1 MNYSLSARSPWFCIL
16 FFLVLIVLGFVTGC
30 GGGSYTA
37 PLPTYTIGGTVS
49 GLSGTGL
56 VLQYN
61 GGNNL
66 SIRTNG
72 TFTFATAIT
81 NGGSYNVTVLTQPT
95 GPVQNC
101 VVTNGSG
108 TPSANVT
115 TVQVTCTTI
124 TYTIGG
130 TVTNLAGTGAGL
142 ELRNNGG
149 DTLLVNANGP
159 FTFATALTPGSAY
172 SVTVF
177 MQPSSPP
184 QPCLLTNG
192 TGTATANVTNVTV
205 NCGHNEWTWVSGSN
219 LASQKGTYGTL
230 GMPALGNVPG
240 ARNGAVSWTDPTGN
254 FWLFG
259 GNISVGNEL
268 LNDLWKYSGAEW
280 TWMGGSNMPS
290 QQGTYGTKGIPA
302 QGNVPG
308 ARQFAGSWTDKSGNF
323 WLFGGFGYDSAGT
336 VGDLNDLWKYN
347 AGQWTWVGGSD
358 VVNQVGTYGTQGT
371 PAQGNIP
378 GARDGCTTWTDAA
391 GSLWLFGGSRFNDL
405 WKYSAGQWTWVGG
418 SNVASQKG
426 TYGTQGM
433 PAPGNGPGG
442 RANAVNWIDA
452 AGNFWLFG
460 GFGYDSAGTVG
471 DLNDLWEYS
480 GGQWTWMGGSNIANQ
495 NGNTNPPNTL
505 PPPDQPGWIPGA
517 RAYAIAWT
525 DPAGNF
531 WLFGGFGYAAEEL
544 LSGATIL
551 NDLWEYSGGHWTW
564 MGGATDLNGFPIG
577 GNWGTQGTA
586 SPSNYP
592 GARNGAI
599 AWIDASGNFW
609 MFGGYG
615 IDSTRT
621 GGFLN
626 DLWKYE
632 P

>member
-1 MNYSLSARSPWFCIL
+1 M
-16 FFLVLIVLGFVTGC
+16 
-30 GGGSYTA
+30 
-37 PLPTYTIGGTVS
+37 
-49 GLSGTGL
+49 
-56 VLQYN
+56 
-61 GGNNL
+61 
-66 SIRTNG
+66 
-72 TFTFATAIT
+72 
-81 NGGSYNVTVLTQPT
+81 
-95 GPVQNC
+95 
-101 VVTNGSG
+101 
-108 TPSANVT
+108 
-115 TVQVTCTTI
+115 
-124 TYTIGG
+124 
-130 TVTNLAGTGAGL
+130 NLAGTGGGL
-142 ELRNNGG
+142 QLQDNGG
-149 DTLLVNANGP
+149 DTLLVNANGA
-159 FTFATALTPGSAY
+159 FTFATALASGSAY
-172 SVTVF
+172 SVTIF
-177 MQPSSPP
+177 MQPSSPA
-184 QPCLLTNG
+184 QTCKVTNG
-192 TGTATANVTNVTV
+192 AGAATANVTSVAID
-205 NCGHNEWTWVSGSN
+205 CGHNEWTWVSGSN

-230 GMPALGNVPG
+230 GMPAPGNVPG
-240 ARNGAVSWTDPTGN
+240 ARNYAVSWIDPTGN

-308 ARQFAGSWTDKSGNF
+308 ARQLAGSWTDKSGNF

-336 VGDLNDLWKYN
+336 VGDLNDLWKYS
-347 AGQWTWVGGSD
+347 AGQWTWMGGSE

-371 PAQGNIP
+371 PALGNIP

-391 GSLWLFGGSRFNDL
+391 GSLWLFGGSGFNDL

-433 PAPGNGPGG
+433 AAPGNGPGG

-460 GFGYDSAGTVG
+460 GRGFDSAGKNG
-471 DLNDLWEYS
+471 ELNDLWKYNA
-480 GGQWTWMGGSNIANQ
+480 GQWTWVGGSNIANQ

-505 PPPDQPGWIPGA
+505 PPPYQPGWIPGA

-531 WLFGGFGYAAEEL
+531 WMFGGYGYAAEEL
-544 LSGATIL
+544 SFSAATIL
-551 NDLWEYSGGHWTW
+551 NDLWKYSGGQWTW
-564 MGGATDLNGFPIG
+564 MGGATDLNGNPTG

-615 IDSTRT
+615 YDSTGL